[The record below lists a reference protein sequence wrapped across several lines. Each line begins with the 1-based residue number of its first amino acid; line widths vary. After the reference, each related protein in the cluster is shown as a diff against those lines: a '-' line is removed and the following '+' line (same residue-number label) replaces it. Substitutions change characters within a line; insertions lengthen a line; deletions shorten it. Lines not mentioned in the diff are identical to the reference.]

1 MKILALDFS
10 SPQRSVAVLTAPDAV
25 AHEVLDS
32 SPGRDMK
39 PFALIE
45 AALSQAGLEREAIEC
60 IAIGLGPG
68 SYTGIR
74 VAVSLAQGWQ
84 LATGV
89 KLLGISSVECIAA
102 QAVTDGANG
111 KFSVV
116 IDAQRGEFYLASYEI
131 QNDTARE
138 AAPLRLA
145 TPTEVEAR
153 ESAGDQLIGPEVTRW
168 FPNGRIVFPQAATL
182 ARLAY
187 TRSDF
192 LPGEKLDPI
201 YLRETTFVKAPPA
214 RPLPFAL

>member
-10 SPQRSVAVLTAPDAV
+10 SPQRSVAVWKDNTVASEVVDA
-25 AHEVLDS
+25 

-45 AALSQAGLEREAIEC
+45 TALRQAGLSREAIEC
-60 IAIGLGPG
+60 LTIGLGPG

-84 LATGV
+84 LGTGV

-102 QAVTDGANG
+102 QAISAGENS

-116 IDAQRGEFYLASYEI
+116 VDAQRGEFYLASYEVRNGSVQEI
-131 QNDTARE
+131 
-138 AAPLRLA
+138 APLRLA
-145 TPTEVEAR
+145 TRVEVDER
-153 ESAGDQLIGPEVTRW
+153 DRAGELLTGPEVTRW
-168 FPNGRIVFPQAATL
+168 FPNGKLVFPQAATL
-182 ARLAY
+182 AQLAS

-192 LPGEKLDPI
+192 ATGEKLDPI
-201 YLRETTFVKAPPA
+201 YLRETTFVKAPPT
-214 RPLPFAL
+214 RPLPFAI